1 MILLSIFLKTQRA
14 GRRSCAFRVGLCRPS
29 LGIGHNLIG
38 RGGLFFLLVFFHFAC
53 VCGLFFFFS
62 FYFCMLNQ
70 VDPGRCVNEEGGR
83 GQLWSP
89 MEEDEEDAEERR
101 HGGRDEMHSSS
112 ALHGV
117 LLEGRG

>member
-1 MILLSIFLKTQRA
+1 
-14 GRRSCAFRVGLCRPS
+14 
-29 LGIGHNLIG
+29 
-38 RGGLFFLLVFFHFAC
+38 
-53 VCGLFFFFS
+53 
-62 FYFCMLNQ
+62 MLNQ

-89 MEEDEEDAEERR
+89 MEEDEEDAEECR

-117 LLEGRG
+117 LLEGRGKANRICLNGTQKKSACARAHA